1 MKITNR
7 ISKDKVEIIPASK
20 YTGENHVAEVCA
32 KSNKDFSVA
41 TVQVVTK
48 GGHGFIFKWEI
59 VKNVKTYKYDEDD
72 GSIIG
77 EYTADEWI
85 SSTTNEKN
93 FKDLCKVLKEE
104 NEWLNK
110 PYIVNTRGVLSHFGF
125 QKLYAAITD
134 AAHSAISNFDFDKNE
149 WVDNEEHEMFGKLL
163 FDEDNHLWF
172 VKDEIEEENA

>member
-7 ISKDKVEIIPASK
+7 ISKDKVVIIPASK
-20 YTGENHVAEVCA
+20 YTGEKHVAEVYA

-41 TVQVVTK
+41 TVQVVTE
-48 GGHGFIFKWEI
+48 GGHGFIFKWDI
-59 VKNVKTYKYDEDD
+59 VKNVKTYEYDEDD

-85 SSTTNEKN
+85 SNSKNEEN
-93 FKDLCKVLKEE
+93 FKGLCKALKTE
-104 NEWLNK
+104 NDWLNK
-110 PYIVNTRGVLSHFGF
+110 PYIVNTHGILSHFGF
-125 QKLYAAITD
+125 QKLYAAINK

-149 WVDNEEHEMFGKLL
+149 WVDNEEHEVYGKLL
-163 FDEDNHLWF
+163 FCENNHVWF